1 MDLSIKKMNK
11 CQFPKGYGPSAVLL
25 RDLLLSHIRAR
36 DKASVHTKDLI
47 SVNIKI
53 SVYSSLKKAF

>member
-1 MDLSIKKMNK
+1 MNK
-11 CQFPKGYGPSAVLL
+11 CQFLKGYGPSAVLL
-25 RDLLLSHIRAR
+25 EDLLLLHIWAR
-36 DKASVHTKDLI
+36 DWASVQTKYFI